1 MSRAESGA
9 GIKLESLLCGH
20 HCAKAHDVFQ
30 NQLFLDRSYR
40 RVPRSSHVLEL
51 LVTLPYCVGYIG
63 GAVLLRLLNHPN
75 ASSFKITALVRS
87 REKADK
93 LKALGVE
100 AVVGSLSD
108 VVLLEALAA
117 EAHVVI
123 AMAR

>member
-9 GIKLESLLCGH
+9 GTLLCGH
-20 HCAKAHDVFQ
+20 HCAKTHDVFQ

-40 RVPRSSHVLEL
+40 RVPRSSHTLEL
-51 LVTLPYCVGYIG
+51 TLPYCVGYIG
-63 GAVLLRLLNHPN
+63 GAVLLRLLNHPD

-87 REKADK
+87 HEKADK

-108 VVLLEALAA
+108 VALLEALAA